1 MNTYAKLVQSSF
13 NKRKKSFHWQ
23 NEIDFFHQR
32 QMKKILCKIMKFI
45 QSCNKLEEQGLVKQQ
60 NEDDTQETFRKNS
73 LLH

>member
-1 MNTYAKLVQSSF
+1 
-13 NKRKKSFHWQ
+13 
-23 NEIDFFHQR
+23 
-32 QMKKILCKIMKFI
+32 MKFI